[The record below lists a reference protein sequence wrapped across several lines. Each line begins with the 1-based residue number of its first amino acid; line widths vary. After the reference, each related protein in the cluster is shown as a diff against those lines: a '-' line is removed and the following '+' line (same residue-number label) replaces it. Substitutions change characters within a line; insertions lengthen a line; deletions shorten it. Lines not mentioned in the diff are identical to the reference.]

1 MVYPVD
7 RAPISLDDLVHLDLE
22 QQSKTCLFVNGLSF
36 EIQKSGQILWNY
48 QKRNQMSILNA
59 HRKRTNLVQI
69 LELTGGKSKRS
80 KGLVKNLH
88 RKKKSDLVNIAR
100 Y

>member
-36 EIQKSGQILWNY
+36 EMQKIGQTSGNYRKQNQI
-48 QKRNQMSILNA
+48 SILNA
-59 HRKRTNLVQI
+59 NPKRINLVQI

-80 KGLVKNLH
+80 KGSVKNLH
-88 RKKKSDLVNIAR
+88 IKKNLT
-100 Y
+100 

>member
-1 MVYPVD
+1 ME
-7 RAPISLDDLVHLDLE
+7 L
-22 QQSKTCLFVNGLSF
+22 SKTKPNVNLD
-36 EIQKSGQILWNY
+36 
-48 QKRNQMSILNA
+48 A